1 MELVYLEG
9 DFTFITNESERLMIQ
24 DAYESMNK
32 VEGGMDEMKK
42 DPGESGYMFSPPSP
56 IRGLITEE
64 LIKTRSGQ
72 LHSGASYG
80 VTMRELQML
89 VRLGWNQYVISKL
102 QSQ

>member
-42 DPGESGYMFSPPSP
+42 
-56 IRGLITEE
+56 
-64 LIKTRSGQ
+64 TRVKVGICFHRHR
-72 LHSGASYG
+72 LY
-80 VTMRELQML
+80 EDLLQK
-89 VRLGWNQYVISKL
+89 N
-102 QSQ
+102 

>member
-1 MELVYLEG
+1 MKPES
-9 DFTFITNESERLMIQ
+9 NETMNIV
-24 DAYESMNK
+24 AYAL
-32 VEGGMDEMKK
+32 DEIKK
-42 DPGESGYMFSPPSP
+42 YQGESGYMFSPPSP

-64 LIKTRSGQ
+64 LMKTRSGQ